1 MADPRQRVSRYARR
15 GTPDTGD
22 RRIRLDG
29 GDRAPGAPVRTTAVP
44 AVVIAGGPSTAYRFL
59 EFFAARIR
67 NPNTRDAYYRNVCS
81 FFRWCARRG
90 LHGGDGLGR
99 IRAHHVAAY
108 VEELGRTHAPP
119 SVKQHLAAVRA
130 LFDWL
135 VVGQVVE
142 TNPAAPGRGPRHVVK
157 RGRTPVLLG
166 DEVRTLLDTIRTD
179 TLVGLRDRAL
189 IGVLVYGFA
198 RIGAALAM
206 DVGDLYVQ
214 GRRRWLR
221 LHEKGGR
228 RHDMPAHH
236 ELEAYLDAYLEA
248 AGIEDDEATPLFR
261 SARGRIGRLS
271 ARRLHRLDAL
281 RMIKRRAHAAGIA
294 TAVGCHTFRASGIT
308 VYLGNGGTLEK
319 AQMMAAH
326 ESPRTTKLYDRT
338 ADRVSLAEVERIALR

>member
-1 MADPRQRVSRYARR
+1 
-15 GTPDTGD
+15 
-22 RRIRLDG
+22 
-29 GDRAPGAPVRTTAVP
+29 
-44 AVVIAGGPSTAYRFL
+44 
-59 EFFAARIR
+59 
-67 NPNTRDAYYRNVCS
+67 
-81 FFRWCARRG
+81 
-90 LHGGDGLGR
+90 
-99 IRAHHVAAY
+99 
-108 VEELGRTHAPP
+108 
-119 SVKQHLAAVRA
+119 
-130 LFDWL
+130 
-135 VVGQVVE
+135 
-142 TNPAAPGRGPRHVVK
+142 
-157 RGRTPVLLG
+157 VLLG